1 MEINGVIVETALTP
15 DAFQIGAKLTIDGK
29 EGAVA
34 PVFPMDTREN
44 LATILTIAG
53 KQRWEDI
60 KGAPVR
66 FKIEQEGDD
75 QYRLIAI
82 GHFME
87 DLWLNIP
94 ESTETEKTE

>member
-15 DAFQIGAKLTIDGK
+15 DAFQLGAKLTIDGK
-29 EGAVA
+29 EGVVT

-60 KGAPVR
+60 KGSPVR
-66 FKIEQEGDD
+66 FRIEQNEGG
-75 QYRLIAI
+75 YHLKAV

-87 DLWLNIP
+87 DLWLNVLEP
-94 ESTETEKTE
+94 TESEETE

>member
-34 PVFPMDTREN
+34 PVFPMDTKEN

>member
-15 DAFQIGAKLTIDGK
+15 DVFQIGAKLTIDGK

-75 QYRLIAI
+75 QYRLVAI

>member
-44 LATILTIAG
+44 LATMLTIAG

-60 KGAPVR
+60 KGSPIR
-66 FKIEQEGDD
+66 FRVEQNEGGY
-75 QYRLIAI
+75 QLKAI

-87 DLWLNIP
+87 DLWLNVP
-94 ESTETEKTE
+94 EPTESEETE

>member
-44 LATILTIAG
+44 LATILMIAG